1 MYLESP
7 GKVGSIQK
15 QNNKRL
21 NSAGSIFL
29 DYLGQDKVSKKS
41 IMTSFKQKT
50 FDNDSYLVEEE
61 KDLPLSSVPLEVW
74 NDKKGM

>member
-7 GKVGSIQK
+7 GKVVHIQK
-15 QNNKRL
+15 QNNKLL

-74 NDKKGM
+74 NEKKGM

>member
-1 MYLESP
+1 MPVLY
-7 GKVGSIQK
+7 
-15 QNNKRL
+15 
-21 NSAGSIFL
+21 IFL

-50 FDNDSYLVEEE
+50 FDNDSYQVEEE

>member
-1 MYLESP
+1 
-7 GKVGSIQK
+7 
-15 QNNKRL
+15 
-21 NSAGSIFL
+21 
-29 DYLGQDKVSKKS
+29 
-41 IMTSFKQKT
+41 MTSFKQKT